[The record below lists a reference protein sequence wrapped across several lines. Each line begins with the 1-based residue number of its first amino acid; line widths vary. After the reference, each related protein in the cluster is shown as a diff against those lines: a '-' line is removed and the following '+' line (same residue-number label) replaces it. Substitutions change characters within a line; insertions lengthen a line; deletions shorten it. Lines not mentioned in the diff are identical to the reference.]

1 MGIALAFHRCPKGG
15 HGSYDKIIVAA
26 WNFRPY
32 VCLELLLPRL
42 SHWPPLFLLLILAA
56 SALLAVGCA
65 AAGAGEND
73 ERTQSLESLPPEF
86 AKVAEVWDL
95 LEEKHVGAGSIDP
108 GAVADGAIRGMMDSL
123 DDPHAAYLAPDQY
136 SMMRQD
142 IQGYFEGIG
151 AEVGMRNGLIT
162 IIAPIPDTPAEEAG
176 VLPRDVILEID
187 GESTEGLEL
196 FEVIN
201 RIRGQQ
207 GTTVRLLVRRDS
219 TGETEELEIVRG
231 VIPLESVRLTM
242 LVGRIGHLRI
252 TSFSGTSK
260 EELERALERFQR
272 SRGLGLVVDI
282 RNNPGGLV
290 SAVVE
295 VTSQF
300 VGEGLV
306 LYQLDGQGNRRD
318 WHVEPGG
325 IALDVPMVV
334 LMNNG
339 SASASEVFAGAIMHH
354 GRAPTIGVT
363 TFGKGSVNNLWPLT
377 DGSAVNFTIAR
388 WYTPSGELIEGEG
401 VTPDIIQE
409 ASEDDSEDLQLD
421 LAIEELTKLIENS
434 QATANR

>member
-1 MGIALAFHRCPKGG
+1 MF
-15 HGSYDKIIVAA
+15 A
-26 WNFRPY
+26 WSF
-32 VCLELLLPRL
+32 LLPRFTL
-42 SHWPPLFLLLILAA
+42 WSFLFLLVLALA
-56 SALLAVGCA
+56 SAVMMAVACA
-65 AAGAGEND
+65 TFSVGSSEP
-73 ERTQSLESLPPEF
+73 ESVAELPPEF
-86 AKVAEVWDL
+86 SKLAEVWDL
-95 LEEKHVGAGSIDP
+95 LQREHIDP
-108 GAVADGAIRGMMDSL
+108 SGIDPQAAANGAIRGMMDSI
-123 DDPHAAYLAPDQY
+123 DDPHASYLDTDQY

-142 IQGYFEGIG
+142 IRGYFEGIG
-151 AEVGMRNGLIT
+151 AEVGVRNGLIT

-176 VLPRDVILEID
+176 VRPGDVIMEVD
-187 GESTEGLEL
+187 GESTAGLEL

-201 RIRGQQ
+201 LIRGQQ
-207 GTTVRLLVRRDS
+207 GTSVRLLVRRDR
-219 TGETEELEIVRG
+219 TGETEELEIIRG

-260 EELERALERFQR
+260 EELLKALERFER

-290 SAVVE
+290 SSVVE

-318 WHVEPGG
+318 WNAEPGG
-325 IALDVPMVV
+325 LALEVPMVV

-354 GRAPTIGVT
+354 ERAKTIGVT
-363 TFGKGSVNNLWPLT
+363 TYGKGSVNNLWPLT

-388 WYTPSGELIEGEG
+388 WYTPSGQLIEGEG
-401 VTPDIIQE
+401 VTPDMILE
-409 ASEDDSEDLQLD
+409 ASEDDSDDLQLD
-421 LAIEELTKLIENS
+421 LAIDTLTEVIENS
-434 QATANR
+434 PTAVTN

>member
-1 MGIALAFHRCPKGG
+1 MFPERPVY
-15 HGSYDKIIVAA
+15 YDKIVLAA
-26 WNFRPY
+26 WNAGPY
-32 VCLELLLPRL
+32 VCLEFHLLPRFSL
-42 SHWPPLFLLLILAA
+42 WPSLLLMLLVLTA
-56 SALLAVGCA
+56 SALLVVGCVDS
-65 AAGAGEND
+65 GGEED
-73 ERTQSLESLPPEF
+73 AQDRASLEELPPEF
-86 AKVAEVWDL
+86 AKLAEVWTL
-95 LEEKHVGAGSIDP
+95 LEEKHVDSGSIDP
-108 GAVADGAIRGMMDSL
+108 QAAADGAIRGMMDSI
-123 DDPHAAYLAPDQY
+123 DDPHAAYLDSGQY

-151 AEVGMRNGLIT
+151 AEVGVRNGLIT
-162 IIAPIPDTPAEEAG
+162 IISPIPDTPADEAKLRTG
-176 VLPRDVILEID
+176 DVILEVD
-187 GESTEGLEL
+187 GESTQGMEL
-196 FEVIN
+196 FEVIH

-207 GTTVRLLVRRDS
+207 GTSVRLLVRRAK
-219 TGETEELEIVRG
+219 TGEAEELEIIRG

-242 LVGRIGHLRI
+242 LVGRIGHLRV

-260 EELERALERFQR
+260 EELDRALERFQR
-272 SRGLGLVVDI
+272 SKGLGMVVDI

-290 SAVVE
+290 SSVVE

-318 WHVEPGG
+318 WNAESGG
-325 IALDVPMVV
+325 MALDIPMVV

-363 TFGKGSVNNLWPLT
+363 TYGKGSVNNLWPLT

-388 WYTPSGELIEGEG
+388 WYTPSGKLIEGEG
-401 VTPDIIQE
+401 VTPDIILE
-409 ASEDDSEDLQLD
+409 AAEDDSEDLQLD

-434 QATANR
+434 QANVNR